1 MADPIKSFSDEAAA
15 RILDSLNLIF
25 KDVFE
30 QIAELRKQIERGTKI
45 RSSNHEALSSRVKAL
60 EEQLAELAELVP
72 AAKPAAA
79 AQCPRNFGVDYGDV
93 GKDYT
98 AYTFV
103 DGLNPKV
110 VQSVRE
116 HFGKIG
122 LPVATTTKIPDNK
135 GGEFAYFHP
144 SQLQNGYPGL
154 PIVCFDDRGDRH
166 ELIGWFSDLRPISR
180 WVAWQDWMEIERPT
194 HGKPALMEL
203 AGYLIRRN
211 HEMRKSSPVATPK
224 QETIPPFPYAG
235 PKRPVADKLQGEIQ
249 LCCKQHDFVVRQGQ
263 AFCNKCGLGAED
275 SPHDFEQAGNGY
287 MKCKKCF
294 RLETFVGNY
303 GSMGTGCTGQ
313 LPQPVR
319 GTTEKPV
326 EKTVPAVKFSSPEAV
341 CAGIGHQMV
350 LRNSNDGSKLVC
362 SRCGH
367 VRSETRGDVTVNR
380 GPDGPSIVAKLP
392 DEEAKPAVLVGPSGK
407 PCQLHNFITLEG
419 LAACAVCGMR
429 FEDFVKAANTATK
442 PA

>member
-1 MADPIKSFSDEAAA
+1 MRTEELFDAVCS
-15 RILDSLNLIF
+15 RITGILSNLI
-25 KDVFE
+25 
-30 QIAELRKQIERGTKI
+30 LRIEALEASVSRGQRI

-72 AAKPAAA
+72 AAKSA
-79 AQCPRNFGVDYGDV
+79 AQRPQAFGVDYAQAGEDFTV
-93 GKDYT
+93 VTT
-98 AYTFV
+98 AQSPP
-103 DGLNPKV
+103 DGANWKLLK
-110 VQSVRE
+110 SVRE

-122 LPVATTTKIPDNK
+122 LPLATMKIPEDK
-135 GGEFAYFHP
+135 GGSFAYFHP

-154 PIVCFDDRGDRH
+154 PIVCFDDRGNTRFCIYADRVGDRH

-211 HEMRKSSPVATPK
+211 HEMRKSPVATPK

-249 LCCKQHDFVVRQGQ
+249 LCCKQHNFVVRQGQ

-275 SPHDFEQAGNGY
+275 SPHDFEVSGGGY
-287 MKCKKCF
+287 IRCKKCC
-294 RLETFVGNY
+294 RLEVFVGNY
-303 GSMGTGCTGQ
+303 GSMGQGCIGQ
-313 LPQPVR
+313 LSQPIR
-319 GTTEKPV
+319 GTTEKPA
-326 EKTVPAVKFSSPEAV
+326 ERTVPMVPLGKTCSV
-341 CAGIGHQMV
+341 VGHSMV
-350 LRNSNDGSKLVC
+350 LRNSNDGSSKLVC
-362 SRCGH
+362 SQCGH
-367 VRSETRGDVTVNR
+367 ERG
-380 GPDGPSIVAKLP
+380 A
-392 DEEAKPAVLVGPSGK
+392 EAESKPKDDPVKPAVLVGPSGK

-429 FEDFVKAANTATK
+429 FENFVKAANTATK